1 MFRGVVRASEMA
13 EPTRVPVF
21 ITPNLAHLSG
31 LMNFYAED
39 LTICERLL
47 QFFRDY
53 TEQFVIMLN
62 QEQCLTLFQAST
74 ELLKSYSAQHCNSK
88 TRTIITRST
97 EEANLEEEQKYGD
110 ILCAIQLLIHLGTKD
125 FIDICSE
132 SSAPGVDSAQVT
144 DVIFFGLQQILP
156 LMTQGLLQM
165 PTLCSQYFSLVGFMM
180 GKCVCVVETEILSR
194 RTIISQ
200 KLILSQHQ

>member
-1 MFRGVVRASEMA
+1 MA
-13 EPTRVPVF
+13 NPSRVPNF
-21 ITPNLAHLSG
+21 ITPNLSHLSG
-31 LMNFYAED
+31 LMNYYAED
-39 LTICERLL
+39 LTICDRLL

-53 TEQFVIMLN
+53 TEHFVIMLN
-62 QEQCLTLFQAST
+62 KEQCLALFRAST
-74 ELLKSYSAQHCNSK
+74 ELLKTYSAHHCNSK
-88 TRTIITRST
+88 TRIVLARST
-97 EEANLEEEQKYGD
+97 EEANLEEEQKYSD

-132 SSAPGVDSAQVT
+132 STAPGIDSAQVT

-180 GKCVCVVETEILSR
+180 GKFFFATYMRYFV
-194 RTIISQ
+194 RT
-200 KLILSQHQ
+200 QHHFPQ